1 MIRKF
6 QKYWR
11 KSLVIQRFSWMICI
25 VFIYMLGRQIPIPTV
40 GVDKVVLGNA
50 IDSQLI
56 ENFGA
61 ITGIQFSS
69 MTLFTLG
76 IGPTMTMMILW
87 RFLVTFKLI
96 SNWTSDK
103 VNRLQFLM
111 TLAIALL
118 QSYGITNSSEFLISF
133 GYNDVTL
140 RIITIILL
148 TTGTLILNWL
158 CKINSERGIGG
169 MTVVILV
176 NMILAFQSNTMKYF
190 TTQQFDSHNLIQ
202 FGILFCTVL
211 SVLVYLTILLYK
223 GEYRIPIRR
232 VGLNTP
238 YHSSSYLPIRV
249 TPAGAMPFMY
259 GMTLMLLPPYIFILL
274 LNIFPNNQI
283 LEYLSIHIGLSQVPG
298 VICYIILL
306 YLLSIGFSYYN
317 YDPYEI
323 SKNMRNNGDY
333 ISGKKPGEE
342 TLKYLRLVI
351 NSFAQFGAFTV
362 VVLGGLP
369 LLAVSLQGQGKNS
382 ISIALLISN
391 AYIIVSLLLGVMEQ
405 VDTMNSWKKYKNLI

>member
-1 MIRKF
+1 MLRKL
-6 QKYWR
+6 QKYWK
-11 KSLVIQRFSWMICI
+11 KSIIFQRFTWMIGI

-40 GVDKVVLGNA
+40 GVDKVAVGNA
-50 IDSQLI
+50 SDSQLL

-61 ITGIQFSS
+61 ITGIQFSN
-69 MTLFTLG
+69 MTLFSLG

-87 RFLVTFKLI
+87 RFLITFKLI
-96 SNWTSDK
+96 GSWTSNK
-103 VNRLQFLM
+103 VNRLQFLL

-118 QSYGITNSSEFLISF
+118 QSFGITNDSKFLLIF
-133 GYNDVTL
+133 GYSHSTL

-148 TTGTLILNWL
+148 TTGTFILNWL

-176 NMILAFQSNTMKYF
+176 NMILTFQSNVIRYF
-190 TTQQFDSHNLIQ
+190 SVQQFKFSSLIQ
-202 FGILFCTVL
+202 YGLVFFVALSILIWFN
-211 SVLVYLTILLYK
+211 ILLYK
-223 GEYRIPIRR
+223 GEYRIPIQR

-238 YHSSSYLPIRV
+238 YHASSYLPIRV

-259 GMTLMLLPPYIFILL
+259 GMTLMMLPPYIFVVLL
-274 LNIFPNNQI
+274 HIFPGNQI
-283 LEYLSIHIGLSQVPG
+283 LEYLSVHIGLSQLPG
-298 VICYIILL
+298 VICYIFLL
-306 YLLSIGFSYYN
+306 YFLSIGFAYYN

-342 TLKYLRLVI
+342 TLKYIQHVV

-369 LLAVSLQGQGKNS
+369 MLAVSLQGHGKNS

>member
-1 MIRKF
+1 MIG
-6 QKYWR
+6 
-11 KSLVIQRFSWMICI
+11 I

-40 GVDKVVLGNA
+40 GVDKVVVGNA
-50 IDSQLI
+50 SDSQLL

-61 ITGIQFSS
+61 ITGIQFSN
-69 MTLFTLG
+69 MTLFSLG

-87 RFLVTFKLI
+87 RFLITFKLI
-96 SNWTSDK
+96 GSWTSNK
-103 VNRLQFLM
+103 VNRLQFLL

-118 QSYGITNSSEFLISF
+118 QSFGITNDSKFLF
-133 GYNDVTL
+133 
-140 RIITIILL
+140 
-148 TTGTLILNWL
+148 ILNWL

-176 NMILAFQSNTMKYF
+176 NMILTFQSNIIRYF
-190 TTQQFDSHNLIQ
+190 SVQQFKFSSLTQYGLVFFVALSILIW
-202 FGILFCTVL
+202 FN
-211 SVLVYLTILLYK
+211 ILLYK
-223 GEYRIPIRR
+223 GEYRIPIQR

-238 YHSSSYLPIRV
+238 YHASSYLPIRV

-259 GMTLMLLPPYIFILL
+259 GMTLMMLPPYIFVVLL
-274 LNIFPNNQI
+274 HIFPGNQI
-283 LEYLSIHIGLSQVPG
+283 LEYLSVHIGLSQLPG
-298 VICYIILL
+298 VICYIFLL
-306 YLLSIGFSYYN
+306 YFLSIGFAYYN

-342 TLKYLRLVI
+342 TIKYIQYVV

-362 VVLGGLP
+362 IIFGGLP
-369 LLAVSLQGQGKNS
+369 MLAVLLQGQGKNS
-382 ISIALLISN
+382 VSIALLISN
-391 AYIIVSLLLGVMEQ
+391 AYIIVSLLLGVIEQ